1 MKRVGRTLPRERVV
15 AAIAVTA
22 IHALIA
28 LVLVQGLAVRFEA
41 SEQAS
46 LAAFDLTVP
55 PPPAEI
61 RPAPQPAAD
70 PREEGAAAPPAL
82 EAEATPVV
90 APPVRLP
97 QPSPVVAAAVAG
109 KGAESSAGAAL
120 VPGPGTGGGGIG
132 SGTGSGR
139 GGDGQGGGGG
149 GVRAEKASGA
159 ILDRDYPRAAR
170 RARAEGSVT
179 ARFIVGTDGRVR
191 GCAVTG
197 SSGNAELDAT
207 TCRLIE
213 ARFRYRPARGAD
225 GQPVAEVRGW
235 RQDWWLERRE

>member
-1 MKRVGRTLPRERVV
+1 MSRRDRALAAAAV
-15 AAIAVTA
+15 AG

-28 LVLVQGLAVRFEA
+28 LVLVQGLEVRFGVDD
-41 SEQAS
+41 QPS

-55 PPPAEI
+55 VPPPPVEATPE
-61 RPAPQPAAD
+61 PAAD

-82 EAEATPVV
+82 EAVATPVV

-97 QPSPVVAAAVAG
+97 QPSPVVAAPVAG
-109 KGAESSAGAAL
+109 VGAEASAGAAP

-132 SGTGSGR
+132 TGTGSGR

-149 GVRAEKASGA
+149 GVRAEKTTGA

-179 ARFIVGTDGRVR
+179 ARFTVGTDGRAR

>member
-1 MKRVGRTLPRERVV
+1 MSRRDRALAAAAV
-15 AAIAVTA
+15 AG

-28 LVLVQGLAVRFEA
+28 LVLVQGLEVRFGVDD
-41 SEQAS
+41 QPS

-55 PPPAEI
+55 ALPPPVEATPE
-61 RPAPQPAAD
+61 PAAD
-70 PREEGAAAPPAL
+70 RRDEGAAAPPAL
-82 EAEATPVV
+82 EAIPTPVV
-90 APPVRLP
+90 APPVRVP
-97 QPSPVVAAAVAG
+97 QPSPVVAAPVAG
-109 KGAESSAGAAL
+109 AGADGSAGAAP
-120 VPGPGTGGGGIG
+120 VPGPGTGGGGVG
-132 SGTGSGR
+132 TGTGSGR

-149 GVRAEKASGA
+149 GVRAEKTSGA

-179 ARFIVGTDGRVR
+179 ARFTVGTDGRAR
-191 GCAVTG
+191 GCVVTG
-197 SSGNAELDAT
+197 SSSNAELDAT

-213 ARFRYRPARGAD
+213 ARFRYRPARGGD